1 MRHVGAC
8 GGKTGVGCRRR
19 VEAMRATTCVACGLA
34 VSVLAVGA
42 AKASAAPAAGAGH
55 FDVTPIALP
64 GAPADGVALDYL
76 AIDRA
81 RHRLWVPAGGTGNA
95 VVVDTNTQKVD
106 RIENFPTAE
115 VERRGTKRQVG
126 LSSATIG
133 DGFVYLGNRADSSV
147 CAVDATSL
155 ARAGCVTL
163 PSSPDGVAFVAR
175 TKEVW
180 VTMPRVQ
187 TIQILDVSQPS
198 APKLSA
204 SIKLDGDPEGYAV
217 DDARGAFYTN
227 LEDKDRTLRI
237 DLSTRKVMATWMPSC
252 GEDGPRGLAIE
263 PSGRF
268 LMVACTQHVEV
279 LATAKDGRILS
290 KLDAGAGV
298 DNLDFLPGPRLLYA
312 AAGGA
317 GTLTIAADAAGLRY
331 ILFPRSFRLVL
342 RSHLKANPKNRYLF
356 ESRRCTPFTPRR
368 VQQIVQ
374 GYRDRGRVHVVGTG
388 HEQLRGG
395 QAARLRSTGSPLA
408 PPAPRAGNRAETL

>member
-1 MRHVGAC
+1 
-8 GGKTGVGCRRR
+8 
-19 VEAMRATTCVACGLA
+19 MRATTWVACGLS
-34 VSVLAVGA
+34 VSVLAVAAVNSAA
-42 AKASAAPAAGAGH
+42 AKPASAGR

-64 GAPADGVALDYL
+64 GAPVDGVALDYL
-76 AIDRA
+76 AVDRP

-106 RIENFPTAE
+106 RVENFPTAE
-115 VERRGTKRQVG
+115 VERRGTKRRVG

-133 DGFVYLGNRADSSV
+133 DGFVYVGNRADSSV
-147 CAVDATSL
+147 CAIDATSL

-180 VTMPRVQ
+180 VTTPRAQ
-187 TIQILDVSQPS
+187 TVQILDARTPS

-237 DLSTRKVMATWMPSC
+237 DLSTRKVTATWMPSC

-279 LATAKDGRILS
+279 LAAAKDGRILS
-290 KLDAGAGV
+290 KLDTGAGV
-298 DNLDFLPGPRLLYA
+298 DNLDFLPAPRFLYA

-317 GTLTIAADAAGLRY
+317 GTLTIAHLDSKGGLQLSATVSTAKGARNAVVAEDGAVFVADGPAGSVLYVRAAK
-331 ILFPRSFRLVL
+331 P
-342 RSHLKANPKNRYLF
+342 
-356 ESRRCTPFTPRR
+356 
-368 VQQIVQ
+368 
-374 GYRDRGRVHVVGTG
+374 D
-388 HEQLRGG
+388 
-395 QAARLRSTGSPLA
+395 
-408 PPAPRAGNRAETL
+408 